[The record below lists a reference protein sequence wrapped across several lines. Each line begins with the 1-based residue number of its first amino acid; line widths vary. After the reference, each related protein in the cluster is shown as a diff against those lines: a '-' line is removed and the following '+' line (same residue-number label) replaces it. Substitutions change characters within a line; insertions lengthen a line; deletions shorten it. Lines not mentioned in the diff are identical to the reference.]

1 MAPITPSRQQYLDI
15 KAQHRDAIVFFRLGD
30 FYETFDEDAH
40 LVAREL
46 DLVLTRRHEA
56 PMAGVPYHA
65 VENYIARL
73 IEKGYK
79 VAIAEQ
85 LGDPVKGLMPREVTR
100 VVTAGTVVEPT
111 MLDDKRNNYLA
122 AVIYDSSGAR
132 AGLAYADITTG
143 EFACTAFRGADI
155 RHQVDEELARLQPA
169 ELLIPEGG
177 MEPASRSPTAEMNPA
192 PVANGSGARASTAS
206 GLGSRITPV
215 ESWRWELATAR
226 QTLLGHFEVRTLD
239 GFGCH
244 DKPLAIRAAGT
255 LLAYLQETQRG
266 ALDQLTSL
274 HTYSTAAYMTLDAA
288 TRRNLELTESLRD
301 GPGESGIRSAPTLL
315 LVLDASRTAMG
326 GRLLRQWINQP
337 LLAREALEA
346 RLDAVECLFHD
357 TALRLEL
364 QQVLREIADL
374 ERLTNRAVTRIATP
388 RDLGAIR
395 ATLERIPFIQ
405 AVLADMVASDAAA
418 RPFALRPEDFDP
430 CDDILALLQEAL
442 VDELPATLQ
451 KPGTIRPGFSDE
463 LDGVTERARHAV
475 EWVKNLE
482 PAERE
487 RTGIKSLK
495 VGYNKVFGYYIEVTR
510 ANAALVPDD
519 YIRKQT
525 LVNAE
530 RYITPEL
537 KEYESLLLH
546 AEERQLDIE
555 GRIFRQI
562 TEQVAAAAPRLL
574 ATGRALAHL
583 DVYASLAEV
592 AIRHRYVRPQLTES
606 DVIRIRNGR
615 HPVVELALHDEPF
628 IANDA
633 FLSREESIHI
643 ITGPNMSGKS
653 TYLRQV
659 ALIVLLAQIG
669 SFVPADEAEIGL
681 VDRIFTRVGAQDEIA
696 RGQSTFMVEMVETAN
711 ILHHASPRSLLVL
724 DEIGRGTSTYDG
736 ISIAW
741 AVVEYI
747 HNHPNLRAKTL
758 FATHYHELTELAG
771 RLPHVANYNVAV
783 AEDGDRVI
791 FLHKIIPG
799 GADRSYGIH
808 VAAIAG
814 LPRTVILRAQE
825 ILAQLEQEARAPGS
839 RREAVKALAA
849 QRAASAEQLALFGE
863 PTSHPIVERLQ
874 ALDVSNVTPVEA
886 IRVLYELCQLIG
898 EDG

>member
-1 MAPITPSRQQYLDI
+1 MSSITPSRQQYLDI

-40 LVAREL
+40 IAAREL
-46 DLVLTRRHEA
+46 DLVLTRRHDA
-56 PMAGVPYHA
+56 PMAGVPHHA
-65 VENYIARL
+65 VENYVARL

-85 LGDPVKGLMPREVTR
+85 MGDPVKGLMPREVTR
-100 VVTAGTVVEPT
+100 LVTAGTVVEPT

-122 AVIYDSSGAR
+122 AVICDASSPR

-143 EFACTAFRGADI
+143 EFACTEIHGQDV

-169 ELLIPEGG
+169 ELLVPEGAEKWFS
-177 MEPASRSPTAEMNPA
+177 EPTGGSSSPALAVNSAGPRVSTTALFGGR
-192 PVANGSGARASTAS
+192 V
-206 GLGSRITPV
+206 TPV
-215 ESWRWELATAR
+215 QPWRWELGTAR
-226 QTLLGHFEVRTLD
+226 QTLLSHFAVRTLD

-244 DKPLAIRAAGT
+244 DKPLAVRAAGV

-288 TRRNLELTESLRD
+288 TRRNLELTESLR
-301 GPGESGIRSAPTLL
+301 GGSGEAGTKSTPTLL
-315 LVLDASRTAMG
+315 TVLDATRTAMG

-337 LLAREALEA
+337 LLERKALEV
-346 RLDAVECLFHD
+346 RLDAVEMLFQE
-357 TALRLEL
+357 TAVRLEL
-364 QQVLREIADL
+364 QQVLREVADL

-395 ATLERIPFIQ
+395 ATLERVPFIQ
-405 AVLADMVASDAAA
+405 EVLADLPGAGAG
-418 RPFALRPEDFDP
+418 RPFALAPDDFDP
-430 CDDILALLQEAL
+430 CDDVLTLLQEAL

-451 KPGTIRPGFSDE
+451 KPGVIRPGFSDE
-463 LDGVTERARHAV
+463 LDSVVEKARHAV
-475 EWVKNLE
+475 DWVRNLE

-495 VGYNKVFGYYIEVTR
+495 VGYNKVFGYYIEVTK

-537 KEYESLLLH
+537 KEYESLILH
-546 AEERQLDIE
+546 AEDRQLDIE

-574 ATGRALAHL
+574 ATARALAHL

-592 AIRHRYVRPQLTES
+592 AVRHRYVRPVLTEK
-606 DVIRIRNGR
+606 DIIRIRRGR
-615 HPVVELALHDEPF
+615 HPVVELALQDEPF
-628 IANDA
+628 IPNDT
-633 FLSREESIHI
+633 FLSCEESIHI

-653 TYLRQV
+653 CYLRQV

-771 RLPHVANYNVAV
+771 RLPHVVNYNVAV
-783 AEDGDRVI
+783 AEDGDRVV
-791 FLHKIIPG
+791 FLHKVVPG

-839 RREAVKALAA
+839 RRQAVKALAA
-849 QRAASAEQLALFGE
+849 QRAAGAEQLALFREVG
-863 PTSHPIVERLQ
+863 PHPVVERLKT
-874 ALDVSNVTPVEA
+874 LDVSNVTPIEA
-886 IRVLYELCQLIG
+886 IGLLYELCRMAA
-898 EDG
+898 EDE

>member
-1 MAPITPSRQQYLDI
+1 MASITPSRQQYLDI
-15 KAQHRDAIVFFRLGD
+15 KAQHKDAIVFFRLGD
-30 FYETFDEDAH
+30 FYETFDDDAR

-100 VVTAGTVVEPT
+100 VVTAGTIVEPT

-122 AVIYDSSGAR
+122 AAIYDAEGTR

-143 EFACTAFRGADI
+143 EFACTEIRGSDV
-155 RHQVDEELARLQPA
+155 RHQVEEELARLQPA
-169 ELLIPEGG
+169 ELLVPEGA
-177 MEPASRSPTAEMNPA
+177 EALLLACAQSREDLSSGD
-192 PVANGSGARASTAS
+192 NGSGPRPSTVA
-206 GLGSRITPV
+206 GFGGRLTRLDP
-215 ESWRWELATAR
+215 WHWEPGTTR
-226 QTLLGHFEVRTLD
+226 QTLLSHFAVSSLD

-244 DKPLAIRAAGT
+244 EKPLAVRAAGA
-255 LLAYLQETQRG
+255 LLAYLQETQRA
-266 ALDQLTSL
+266 ALDQLASL
-274 HTYSTAAYMTLDAA
+274 RTYSTSAYMTLDAA
-288 TRRNLELTESLRD
+288 TRRNLELTESLRPVSAE
-301 GPGESGIRSAPTLL
+301 GTTRSGPTLL
-315 LVLDASRTAMG
+315 SVLDATRTAMG

-337 LLAREALEA
+337 LLEREALEA
-346 RLDAVECLFHD
+346 RLDAVELLVHE
-357 TALRLEL
+357 TATRLEL
-364 QQVLREIADL
+364 QQVLREVADL
-374 ERLTNRAVTRIATP
+374 ERLTNRALTSIATP

-395 ATLERIPFIQ
+395 TTLERIPFIQ
-405 AVLADMVASDAAA
+405 AVLADVLTDGADW
-418 RPFALRPEDFDP
+418 PFALQPDDFDP
-430 CDDILALLQEAL
+430 CDDVLALLQEAL

-451 KPGTIRPGFSDE
+451 KPGVIRPGFSDE
-463 LDGVTERARHAV
+463 LDGIVDRARHAV

-487 RTGIKSLK
+487 RSGIRSLK
-495 VGYNKVFGYYIEVTR
+495 VGYNKVFGYYIEVTK

-546 AEERQLDIE
+546 AEEQQLEIE

-574 ATGRALAHL
+574 TTARALAHL

-592 AIRHRYVRPQLTES
+592 AIRHRYVRPMLT
-606 DVIRIRNGR
+606 DGDLIRIRNGR
-615 HPVVELALHDEPF
+615 HPVVELALRDEPF
-628 IANDA
+628 IANDT
-633 FLSREESIHI
+633 FLSSQESIHL

-711 ILHHASPRSLLVL
+711 ILHHATPRSLLVL

-747 HNHPNLRAKTL
+747 HNHPRLRAKTL

-771 RLPHVANYNVAV
+771 RLPRVANYNVAV
-783 AEDGDRVI
+783 AEDGDRVV

-808 VAAIAG
+808 VAGIAG

-839 RREAVKALAA
+839 RREAVKALAV
-849 QRAASAEQLALFGE
+849 QRAAGAEQLALFGE
-863 PTSHPIVERLQ
+863 PTPHPVVERLK
-874 ALDVSNVTPVEA
+874 ALDVSNVTPIEA
-886 IRVLYELCQLIG
+886 IGILYELCRMID
-898 EDG
+898 EEE